1 MTSTPT
7 EVVSS
12 FITSIDG
19 RDAAA
24 AVAHLSS
31 QCEYDNVPIGKVHGR
46 KAVLDI
52 LEPLLGSCSTVEWP
66 VLRQAAAGNLVFNER
81 LDRFEM
87 AHGWVEL
94 EVAGV
99 FEVTNGEITLW
110 RDYFDL
116 ATYQNQLPGS

>member
-1 MTSTPT
+1 
-7 EVVSS
+7 
-12 FITSIDG
+12 
-19 RDAAA
+19 
-24 AVAHLSS
+24 
-31 QCEYDNVPIGKVHGR
+31 
-46 KAVLDI
+46 
-52 LEPLLGSCSTVEWP
+52 
-66 VLRQAAAGNLVFNER
+66 
-81 LDRFEM
+81 M

>member
-1 MTSTPT
+1 MTNTPT

-12 FITSIDG
+12 FIASIER

-31 QCEYDNVPIGKVHGR
+31 ECEYDNVPIGKVYG
-46 KAVLDI
+46 KAAVLDI
-52 LEPLLGSCSTVEWP
+52 LEPLLGSCSRVEWP
-66 VLRQAAAGNLVFNER
+66 VLRSATEGNLVFNER

-87 AHGWVEL
+87 PHGWVEL

-99 FEVTNGEITLW
+99 FEVTDGEIRLW

-116 ATYQNQLPGS
+116 ATFQNQLPGS